1 MSFLQQCPSQTSL
14 LLAGRG
20 KQESAGAGRHG
31 FSCQYCRNVW
41 STDKLQHLRGLTI
54 TDFRPDKHQDG
65 SPRRGQ
71 VASQEAGIR
80 RGQESKLRSQQNFS
94 PH

>member
-1 MSFLQQCPSQTSL
+1 MVSVVNTAEMFGLQTNK
-14 LLAGRG
+14 R
-20 KQESAGAGRHG
+20 
-31 FSCQYCRNVW
+31 
-41 STDKLQHLRGLTI
+41 QHLRGLTI